1 MKRLLIITCLFLPGV
16 LQAQVIPTNEWVSF
30 WSDHTVVDFQPIPAG
45 SVVRAYDPQGVLC
58 GEFTVTTPGQ
68 YGLMPV
74 YRDDSTTPGVDE
86 GAEPGDAISFAID
99 GVAARPFGLDMPVW
113 TSNGDIKRVNLV
125 AGDADLDIKPGSC
138 PNSFNTKLFAY
149 AQRPNMARGGVLP
162 VAIIGT
168 ERFDV
173 NDVDVST
180 IRLEGVE
187 PLWQGGGPAVVD
199 VGTTVDDRQDACDCT
214 EAGPDG
220 IVDLQMKFNSVDI
233 ALAIG
238 PGMHDEERLLTMTF
252 TLLDGAPF
260 EIRDCIRFVG
270 NAPRAPM
277 MADLGSATLRSV
289 FPNPFN
295 PVTRI
300 GYVLPEGGPVSLAVY
315 DVRGRL
321 VERLV
326 TGVMPAGD
334 HVAQWDA
341 KANPSGIYF
350 VRLQAGS
357 SIANRK
363 IILLK

>member
-1 MKRLLIITCLFLPGV
+1 MKRLLIAIYLFLPGV

-30 WSDHTVVDFQPIPAG
+30 WSDHTIVDFQPIPAG
-45 SVVRAYDPQGVLC
+45 SVVRAHDPQGVLC

-74 YRDDSTTPGVDE
+74 YRDDPTTPGIDE
-86 GAEPGDAISFAID
+86 GAEPGDVISFEID
-99 GVAARPFGLDMPVW
+99 GVAARPFGQDTPVW

-125 AGDADLDIKPGSC
+125 AGDADLDIRPGSC
-138 PNSFNTKLFAY
+138 PNPFNTKLFVR
-149 AQRPNMARGGVLP
+149 AQRPNASGGAVLP
-162 VAIIGT
+162 VVIIGT

-173 NDVDVST
+173 NDVDIST

-187 PLWQGGGPAVVD
+187 PLSQGGGPSVAD
-199 VGTTVDDRQDACDCT
+199 VGAPVDDRQDACDCT
-214 EAGPDG
+214 EVGPDG
-220 IVDLQMKFNSVDI
+220 IADLQMKFSGTDI

-238 PGMHDEERLLTMTF
+238 PGMHGEERLLTMTF
-252 TLLDGAPF
+252 NLLDGAPF

-270 NAPRAPM
+270 RGSRAPT
-277 MADLGSATLRSV
+277 MAGLGSATLRSA

-300 GYVLPEGGPVSLAVY
+300 GYVLPEEGYVSLAVY
-315 DVRGRL
+315 DVRGRR
-321 VERLV
+321 VEQLV
-326 TGVMPAGD
+326 TGVMPAGE

-341 KANPSGIYF
+341 RTNPSGIYF
-350 VRLQAGS
+350 IRLQAGGVV
-357 SIANRK
+357 ANRK